1 MIYSVICSKIDFT
14 GFVVSFSKMTSLNV
28 ALKFLSHIGFSHS
41 NACVLMNKFD
51 NDMSRLMICS
61 NKDLIKYDLSLD
73 LRLRLIRAIRCFH
86 MEKWSKYLMN
96 HFSTDKNNLFE
107 KLIYH
112 LIKYH
117 IWIIYTSWTLNYIQ
131 KYLIITNNIDQE
143 NIEIFYK
150 KLKQLKT
157 TITRLKQIIMIIKK
171 TI

>member
-1 MIYSVICSKIDFT
+1 
-14 GFVVSFSKMTSLNV
+14 
-28 ALKFLSHIGFSHS
+28 
-41 NACVLMNKFD
+41 
-51 NDMSRLMICS
+51 
-61 NKDLIKYDLSLD
+61 
-73 LRLRLIRAIRCFH
+73 